1 VNVRDRMRSNSAHSV
16 ATTQGHHGWGFVLVV
31 LFLPLFLLVPTGC
44 HREQVR
50 LRTAAGSDRYV
61 WRQLIETGRLQSSC
75 RELLYTT
82 DPPLGY
88 AQARTGQPQSF
99 VFNARLRWN
108 AAVRPLCA
116 ELGALARRHNQA
128 RVSLAEFEQIR
139 GSLNAAVAQL
149 EPLRARLEDALNA
162 YQAVRGN
169 MIPEDTTAPLAG
181 APTRALSALQAAR
194 TDVEDTIAEATELAA
209 ALVTDKDAD

>member
-1 VNVRDRMRSNSAHSV
+1 LLV
-16 ATTQGHHGWGFVLVV
+16 ALV
-31 LFLPLFLLVPTGC
+31 LPLFLLVPTGC

-61 WRQLIETGRLQSSC
+61 WRQLIETGRLQESC
-75 RELLYTT
+75 RGLLYTIE
-82 DPPLGY
+82 PPLGY

-116 ELGALARRHNQA
+116 ELAELARRHNQA

-139 GSLNAAVAQL
+139 GSLDAAVAEL
-149 EPLRARLEDALNA
+149 EPLKARLEDALDT
-162 YQAVRGN
+162 YQTVRGN
-169 MIPEDTTAPLAG
+169 IIPEDTTAPLAG
-181 APTRALSALQAAR
+181 TPPRALSALQTAR
-194 TDVEDTIAEATELAA
+194 TDVENTIAEATELAA
-209 ALVTDKDAD
+209 ALVTDEDAD